1 RRVQPAPVVL
11 SCSVAASDRRQCASG
26 DQPEMQSRGRGR
38 RGLCADPVATYRS
51 QFRIGGV
58 SVRVVGQDNDDVI
71 LVASLE
77 TFRTV
82 TPISD
87 IDIQV
92 EWTDKFDPA
101 AGRQLFDSNSVWR
114 LYGDGADFQFDF

>member
-1 RRVQPAPVVL
+1 
-11 SCSVAASDRRQCASG
+11 
-26 DQPEMQSRGRGR
+26 MQSGGRGR
-38 RGLCADPVATYRS
+38 RESCADPVATYRS

-71 LVASLE
+71 LVPSLE
-77 TFRTV
+77 PFRTV
-82 TPISD
+82 TLISD
-87 IDIQV
+87 INIQI

-114 LYGDGADFQFDF
+114 LYGDGRTSSSTSAPQFWERSRISGCRWTVNSAPPDSR